1 MAKNLVIVE
10 SPAKAKTIHK
20 ILGSEYDVTSS
31 MGHLRDLPRSTLGVD
46 VENSFEPHYIVIY
59 KRRKFAKELQKTA
72 RNRKAI
78 FLAPDPDREGEAISW
93 HLARLL
99 RDDEEAEAKKAEAK
113 RVKEAEKA
121 AAAPAKKG
129 AKKKKQTKAAARNGR
144 KIYRIAFYEITPQ
157 AVKAA
162 IEHPRE
168 IDLKKV
174 NAQQARRILDRLV
187 GYSLSPLQWKKIG
200 RGLSA
205 GRVQTVALR
214 LIVDREKEIEA
225 FTPQEYWTIEAEL
238 TKGKGEPSFKARLE
252 KISGKKIGRG
262 LSAGRVQSVTL
273 RLIVDREKEIEAFTP
288 QEYWTIEAELTKGKG
303 EPSFKARLEKI
314 SGKKIDLKAKAESER
329 IAGELRQQS
338 FAVHGVE
345 EKEQKRYPKPPF
357 TTSTLQQE
365 AFNKLGYSAARTMRI
380 AHQLYEGMEI
390 GEPDPA
396 GLITYM
402 RTDAVRVAGE
412 ALRAVRELIPQRF
425 GQPFLPDAPRTYKAK
440 KSAQEAHEAVRP
452 TGVTRAP
459 ESLKSFLTKEQFA
472 LYQLI
477 WQRFVASQMADAV
490 DRVVSATIRAGTFQL
505 KATGRTNIFAGWTQ
519 VYQDVE
525 EHDEDTLPEGVLP
538 PLVKDEALSLV
549 DVVPSQHFTKPPRRY
564 TDASLVKTLEENG
577 IGRPSTYSPTIQTIV
592 SRDYVRRNGGSFV
605 PTDLGR
611 IVTEMLIEHFPEVMD
626 LKFTAEME
634 EELDRIEDEDLE
646 WVSVVRHFYTPFS
659 SRVAVAQEKMRE
671 VKREVIPTD
680 HVCEKCGKPMVIKWG
695 RFGQFLSCSA
705 YPDCKNAKPVPTGV
719 KCPEPNCGGDLVERK
734 AKGRHFYGCSNYPTC
749 RYTARKLPKE
759 DDGSDKDAGS
769 DEHAGDDK
777 SRDDATKET

>member
-31 MGHLRDLPRSTLGVD
+31 MGHLRDLPRSKLGVD

-113 RVKEAEKA
+113 RAKQAEKA
-121 AAAPAKKG
+121 AAAPAKVKKG
-129 AKKKKQTKAAARNGR
+129 AKKKTKAAARNGR
-144 KIYRIAFYEITPQ
+144 KIYRIAFHEITPQ

-187 GYSLSPLQWKKIG
+187 GYSLSPLLWKKIG

-205 GRVQTVALR
+205 GRVQSVALR

-225 FTPQEYWTIEAEL
+225 FKPQEYWTIETEL

-252 KISGKKIGRG
+252 KISGKK
-262 LSAGRVQSVTL
+262 V
-273 RLIVDREKEIEAFTP
+273 
-288 QEYWTIEAELTKGKG
+288 
-303 EPSFKARLEKI
+303 
-314 SGKKIDLKAKAESER
+314 DLKAKAESER

-380 AHQLYEGMEI
+380 AQQLYEGMEI
-390 GEPDPA
+390 GEPNPA

-425 GQPFLPDAPRTYKAK
+425 GKAFLPAEPRIYKAK

-459 ESLKSFLTKEQFA
+459 ESLKSFLTDEQFA

-490 DRVVSATIRAGTFQL
+490 DRVVSAQIHAGKFQL
-505 KATGRTNIFAGWTQ
+505 KASGRTNIFAGWTQ
-519 VYQDVE
+519 VYQEVE
-525 EHDEDTLPEGVLP
+525 ERDEDTLPEGVLP
-538 PLVKDEALSLV
+538 PLAKGEALSLV

-705 YPDCKNAKPVPTGV
+705 YPDCKNAKPVPTGA

-759 DDGSDKDAGS
+759 DAGSDKDAG
-769 DEHAGDDK
+769 DDK
-777 SRDDATKET
+777 NGDDATKDE